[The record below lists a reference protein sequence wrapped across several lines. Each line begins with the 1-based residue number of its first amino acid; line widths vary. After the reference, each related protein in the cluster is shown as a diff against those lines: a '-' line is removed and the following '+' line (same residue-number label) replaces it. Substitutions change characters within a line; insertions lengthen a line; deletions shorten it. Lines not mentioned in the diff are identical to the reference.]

1 MNLIQLKSQLQVA
14 IPEELYKIAPGQIAY
29 LTPYDGLSEQTTYN
43 LSNVFYIFSHFG
55 FGEQIKLQILP
66 TDKPELIG
74 AVVGRKDSET
84 GTPYNLIISDEQSLI
99 GFLADY
105 FSLNVD
111 EFVARSTTTVLA
123 KNIMR
128 RRGVRPEEQPLI
140 ISINPYDY
148 PVPSKSNESGA
159 HNFSC
164 PFLGNS
170 MRDDDSELLV
180 VKPEK
185 GSKEEKKLIAREAKK
200 LEKVLRECAVFEIE
214 LDIDKIKRKVKDSLK
229 SEVEYQLILDIDTI
243 KEGPLSFCNTC
254 DIYVADGEEY
264 MLKLTAVEKAVYLT
278 FLLFEKGIRI
288 LDTFEG
294 FRQITQKIYNQLP
307 DEDKCEKTAGGILDK
322 GAVNPVVYAD
332 TLRTYISHVR
342 DEVADKIT
350 HPLVAQGFAIEGLK
364 DSEFGIARSTPAI
377 RAQIRDAFNL

>member
-1 MNLIQLKSQLQVA
+1 MDLTKRKHQLLA
-14 IPEELYKIAPGQIAY
+14 TIPEELYKLEPGRITYFISNSGVTQHNAGDIFELAVAQDSFY
-29 LTPYDGLSEQTTYN
+29 DETTGINIVATDNESLVDTFAAIIPDEESDPHKVVVGTPDSFNGFVDTAIYGYDSEDMEEGQQPIIITIDPKDCPTK
-43 LSNVFYIFSHFG
+43 
-55 FGEQIKLQILP
+55 EQHTEPAQFTCPFMGKAMMG
-66 TDKPELIG
+66 PEL
-74 AVVGRKDSET
+74 
-84 GTPYNLIISDEQSLI
+84 LI
-99 GFLADY
+99 A
-105 FSLNVD
+105 
-111 EFVARSTTTVLA
+111 
-123 KNIMR
+123 
-128 RRGVRPEEQPLI
+128 
-140 ISINPYDY
+140 
-148 PVPSKSNESGA
+148 
-159 HNFSC
+159 
-164 PFLGNS
+164 
-170 MRDDDSELLV
+170 
-180 VKPEK
+180 KPEK
-185 GSKEEKKLIAREAKK
+185 GSKEEKKLIIREEKK
-200 LEKVLRECAVFEIE
+200 LEKVLRECAIFEIE

-350 HPLVAQGFAIEGLK
+350 HPLVAQDFAIEGFK
-364 DSEFGIARSTPAI
+364 DSEFGIARSTPEI
-377 RAQIRDAFNL
+377 RAQIKKAFDL